1 MDDLIRRSDALAFQN
16 EVEPIFCKSP
26 ITGDVFSASK
36 DGDLVAY
43 FDSIPAVDAVEV
55 ETVCDMFMH
64 VMRDECPCNYC
75 GVDEWLPEACEL
87 IDECPNPSD
96 KMGCWK
102 QFIKHYSTRLD
113 YMDTAAMEAEQE
125 RMGQRRE
132 DGDT

>member
-1 MDDLIRRSDALAFQN
+1 MENDLIRRSD
-16 EVEPIFCKSP
+16 
-26 ITGDVFSASK
+26 VFNQSVRWEEIN
-36 DGDLVAY
+36 GIGFVTVAE
-43 FDSIPAVDAVEV
+43 DDIKAIPAVDAVEV

-125 RMGQRRE
+125 RMEGE
-132 DGDT
+132 EEHNETD